1 MDTSLYASFDQGD
14 AVLRFPYDDQ
24 LRRLL
29 RAIPGRRW
37 DPAQRAW
44 IVPLDPERAEVV
56 ALLLAS
62 LPHPP
67 VVSESLARALERQR
81 ARRSHDECV
90 LDVARPDESWWL
102 TFATDRAPDIVAAL
116 LEHPDAYQH
125 PTIGRGL
132 IPLDEQAARL
142 VDTLPASAGR
152 LRLSEDAAHAL
163 TEITQGPG
171 ADGSVRPGAGGGAR
185 SGAMAYDVELRRD
198 RRKEHWLL
206 IAAEHAPL
214 ARVLA
219 GRAGLRALE
228 GPEGTFALAAV
239 ERDGHLIAELLDQLE
254 MAGIDPRAQSWLA
267 RATTWHGTIDVAG
280 APEEPLFL
288 LLGDPTRL
296 PPELRERAVSAPGG
310 ATVPLT
316 LDSWRSIESLRSF
329 PSAAARRCIA
339 ALKEGRPA
347 PPAVL
352 ELSAVHEDPT
362 FVLAPGHDA
371 SLLDTFGALPG
382 ATPGQVS
389 RRGGAAAGA
398 RGHAYAHANAHGHG
412 QAGDRGQAGNH
423 RQLPAIRADPF
434 CVEELDR
441 FLAERDVWIDPE
453 ALVELQ
459 QIREQH
465 AHAAGLV
472 ALSSAT
478 DAPLD
483 VPGLGGELKPFQ
495 RAGVTYL
502 LAQRRAFLADEQG
515 LGKTIEALATLEADG
530 AYPAVVVCP
539 ASLKLNWMRELER
552 WLPGRTAQALTGT
565 GLRAARPSSAE
576 ANSTTLSDGDLTGT
590 ARVGAARPSDP
601 DVPEGEPMG
610 PGAREG
616 DATGASTTRPPTPI
630 PAADITVVNYDILAA
645 RAPGLA
651 AMAPKALVLD
661 ESHYCKNAAAKRTQ
675 AVGRLASSVPSDGL
689 VLALTGTPVMNRPPE
704 LISQLRILGRLADF
718 GSGAQF
724 GQRFK
729 GPDAHV
735 RLHWHLRS
743 RCFVRRLKADVLPQ
757 LPPKTRTV
765 VPVEL
770 DNEAEYRLAEHDV
783 IAWLRSRPLDLREL
797 DAKVAAALRAERL
810 VRLNALKLLAARGK
824 LHAVL
829 AWIHDFCS
837 SGERLVVFARHR
849 EIQRAVID
857 RFPHALHILGEDNHA
872 ARDASLHAFQAAGTS
887 DNQLIVCSIEVA
899 GQGLTLTQ
907 ASNVAFLE
915 LDWTPAKHD
924 QAEDRLHRIGQRD
937 AVNAW
942 YLLAAGTIDETMA
955 TLLERK
961 RAIIGAVTDGRE
973 EGDEGIV
980 DALARELAGEPYRHL
995 RAVA

>member
-1 MDTSLYASFDQGD
+1 MDSTLHATLDRGE
-14 AVLRFPYDDQ
+14 AVLRFPYDDD

-37 DPAQRAW
+37 DPAGRAW
-44 IVPLDPERAEVV
+44 IVPLDPERAEAVT
-56 ALLLAS
+56 LLLSS
-62 LPHPP
+62 LPTPP
-67 VVSESLARALERQR
+67 TVSEPLARALERRR
-81 ARRSHDECV
+81 ALRSHDECV

-102 TFATDRAPDIVAAL
+102 TFATDRAPEIVAAL
-116 LEHPDAYQH
+116 LRHPDSQEL
-125 PTIGRGL
+125 PTIGRAQ
-132 IPLDEQAARL
+132 IPLDEHAGRL

-163 TEITQGPG
+163 TEISQ
-171 ADGSVRPGAGGGAR
+171 RPSAR
-185 SGAMAYDVELRRD
+185 TDAMTYDVELRRD
-198 RRKEHWLL
+198 RRKEHWIL
-206 IAAEHAPL
+206 IAAEHATL
-214 ARVLA
+214 ARALA
-219 GRAGLRALE
+219 ARSGLRALE
-228 GPEGTFALAAV
+228 GPMGTFALAAV
-239 ERDGHLIAELLDQLE
+239 ERDAHLIAELLDQLE
-254 MAGIDPRAQSWLA
+254 TAGIDPRAQSWLA
-267 RATTWHGTIDVAG
+267 RATTWHGTIEVAG
-280 APEEPLFL
+280 PPEEPVFL
-288 LLGDPTRL
+288 LLGDTTRL
-296 PPELRERAVSAPGG
+296 PPDIRERAVNVPGG
-310 ATVPLT
+310 VTVPLT
-316 LDSWRSIESLRSF
+316 LDSWNSLEERLRGF
-329 PSAAARRCIA
+329 TSAATRRCVA

-347 PPAVL
+347 PAAVL
-352 ELSAVHEDPT
+352 ELSAMHEHPT
-362 FVLAPGHDA
+362 FVLAAGHDVRQ
-371 SLLDTFGALPG
+371 LDAFGALPG
-382 ATPGQVS
+382 ASPHRAAGAAK
-389 RRGGAAAGA
+389 GAAASRSPHA
-398 RGHAYAHANAHGHG
+398 RNRDHG
-412 QAGDRGQAGNH
+412 R
-423 RQLPAIRADPF
+423 LPTIRADPF

-441 FLAERDVWIDPE
+441 FLAEREIWIEPE
-453 ALVELQ
+453 ALDVLQ

-465 AHAAGLV
+465 ARAAGLV

-478 DAPLD
+478 DAPLELS
-483 VPGLGGELKPFQ
+483 GLGGKLKPFQ

-515 LGKTIEALATLEADG
+515 LGKTIEALATLEADE

-552 WLPGRTAQALTGT
+552 WLPARTAQALSGT
-565 GLRAARPSSAE
+565 GARAARAC
-576 ANSTTLSDGDLTGT
+576 
-590 ARVGAARPSDP
+590 DP
-601 DVPEGEPMG
+601 DE
-610 PGAREG
+610 PGANAT
-616 DATGASTTRPPTPI
+616 DAGIPTGAPI
-630 PAADITVVNYDILAA
+630 PVADVTVVNYDILAA
-645 RAPGLA
+645 RALALA
-651 AMAPKALVLD
+651 AMAPRALVLD

-675 AVGRLASSVPSDGL
+675 AVARLAASVPSDGL

-724 GQRFK
+724 GRRFK

-757 LPPKTRTV
+757 LPAKTRSV

-770 DNEAEYRLAEHDV
+770 DNEPEYRLAETDV
-783 IAWLRSRPLDLREL
+783 IAWLRSRPLDLGEL

-824 LHAVL
+824 LHAAL

-849 EIQRAVID
+849 EVQRAVVE
-857 RFPHALHILGEDNHA
+857 RFPHALHILGEDSHA
-872 ARDASLHAFQAAGTS
+872 ARDASLGAFQAAS
-887 DNQLIVCSIEVA
+887 NADNQLIVCSIEVA

-924 QAEDRLHRIGQRD
+924 QAEDRLHRIGQQD

-955 TLLERK
+955 RLLERK
-961 RAIIGAVTDGRE
+961 RAVIGAVTDGRE
-973 EGDEGIV
+973 QDDEAIV